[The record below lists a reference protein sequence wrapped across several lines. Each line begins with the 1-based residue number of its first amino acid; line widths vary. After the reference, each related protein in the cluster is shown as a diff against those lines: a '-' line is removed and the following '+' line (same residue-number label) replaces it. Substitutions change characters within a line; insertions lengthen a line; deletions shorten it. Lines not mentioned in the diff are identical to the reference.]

1 MCISNFGAVVTDG
14 AAVGAAAATCADTC
28 RDVGVGGAAAG
39 TAAGTAAGAAAG
51 VAAAACSERAV
62 NMGGAAGRIGN
73 AVNTGAHAVVVG
85 GAAVGTAAAP
95 WADTCRAVGVS
106 GAAVRR
112 NLGGTLSRAMACS
125 EAVLVTGLM
134 MMDIDFAARSWSKVK
149 LPRLRFKSACKA
161 KALSLVTIVPPL
173 HARLAVGV
181 RASALTLSV
190 TRTAS

>member
-1 MCISNFGAVVTDG
+1 
-14 AAVGAAAATCADTC
+14 
-28 RDVGVGGAAAG
+28 
-39 TAAGTAAGAAAG
+39 
-51 VAAAACSERAV
+51 
-62 NMGGAAGRIGN
+62 
-73 AVNTGAHAVVVG
+73 
-85 GAAVGTAAAP
+85 
-95 WADTCRAVGVS
+95 
-106 GAAVRR
+106 
-112 NLGGTLSRAMACS
+112 MACS

-134 MMDIDFAARSWSKVK
+134 MMDIDFPARRLSKVK